1 MRLML
6 RGGGYVKIL
15 MLILM
20 TVMIVIK
27 SFLLVIMGILGGIA
41 LFRVSLLT
49 SRMTRRR
56 IYLLRLVTNVPAKGC
71 LSCGR
76 WPYRVLRLMTDTLRL
91 IQDPPGKLRGYPK
104 ALLRMVSSLACGSKE
119 LQGSGCLHLHAEKYM
134 FIHGFR
140 PLDER
145 AGCPTRFSS

>member
-6 RGGGYVKIL
+6 RGGGYVKVL

-27 SFLLVIMGILGGIA
+27 SFLLVIMGILGGIV
-41 LFRVSLLT
+41 LFRVLLLT

-76 WPYRVLRLMTDTLRL
+76 WLCRVLGARLMTDTLRL

-104 ALLRMVSSLACGSKE
+104 ALLRMVSNLAYGSKE
-119 LQGSGCLHLHAEKYM
+119 
-134 FIHGFR
+134 
-140 PLDER
+140 
-145 AGCPTRFSS
+145 

>member
-27 SFLLVIMGILGGIA
+27 SFLLVIMGILGGIV
-41 LFRVSLLT
+41 LFRVLLLT
-49 SRMTRRR
+49 MRM
-56 IYLLRLVTNVPAKGC
+56 VTSVPAKGC

-76 WPYRVLRLMTDTLRL
+76 WLYRALRLMTDTLRL
-91 IQDPPGKLRGYPK
+91 VQDPPGKLRGYPK
-104 ALLRMVSSLACGSKE
+104 ALLRMVSNLACGSKE
-119 LQGSGCLHLHAEKYM
+119 LQERGC
-134 FIHGFR
+134 
-140 PLDER
+140 
-145 AGCPTRFSS
+145 

>member
-6 RGGGYVKIL
+6 RGGGYVKVL
-15 MLILM
+15 MLISM

-41 LFRVSLLT
+41 LFRVLLLT

-56 IYLLRLVTNVPAKGC
+56 VYPLRLVTNVPAKGC

-76 WPYRVLRLMTDTLRL
+76 WLCQVLRLITDTLRL
-91 IQDPPGKLRGYPK
+91 VQDPPGKLRGYPK
-104 ALLRMVSSLACGSKE
+104 ALPRMVSNLAYKSKE
-119 LQGSGCLHLHAEKYM
+119 LQ
-134 FIHGFR
+134 
-140 PLDER
+140 ER
-145 AGCPTRFSS
+145 